1 MNLNQQVYS
10 MSLVFIEDAIIGMWD
25 NRDVY
30 LLSLIVDIVMH
41 DKTIGYEEAREYI
54 DLNIADNFKGDECPI
69 IVSDI

>member
-1 MNLNQQVYS
+1 

-41 DKTIGYEEAREYI
+41 DKRIGYEEAREYI